1 MTAISAVAIA
11 LTACG
16 GNAGNNK
23 STGGSTATGSAV
35 SSDGTGAATG
45 ASIEFNPADYIEKLA
60 DYKGLEYT
68 KQDVSVTDAEVD
80 EKVKSFLEAKKR

>member
-1 MTAISAVAIA
+1 MKKRIYLITAISAVAIA

-35 SSDGTGAATG
+35 SSDTTGAATG
-45 ASIEFNPADYIEKLA
+45 ASIDRKTCRLQGA
-60 DYKGLEYT
+60 
-68 KQDVSVTDAEVD
+68 
-80 EKVKSFLEAKKR
+80 

>member
-1 MTAISAVAIA
+1 MTAISAVVVA

-23 STGGSTATGSAV
+23 SSSATSASGSAV
-35 SSDGTGAATG
+35 SSNATG
-45 ASIEFNPADYIEKLA
+45 TAIEFNPADYIEKLA

-68 KQDVSVTDAEVD
+68 KQDVSATDAEVE
-80 EKVKSFLEAKKR
+80 EKLILKR